1 MKNKWRMCNKRA
13 NYAATVILSRP
24 CIPAGPRG
32 RPATSPLSEWWR
44 GKCHHSGG
52 GPSAMSVIDC
62 HKQQQRLYKHTQY
75 VNIYMHS
82 NTVLYFYIRIH
93 IHYYRVVAT
102 IWISH
107 SLQYTL
113 KLLYKHTHIV
123 VAKISQYAL
132 QYTHTLLYKLSI
144 HIHYRVV
151 AAISHYSLQY
161 TLTLLYKHT
170 HTLLSL
176 NKHSNT
182 LTHFYISIHIH

>member
-1 MKNKWRMCNKRA
+1 MKNKWRMCNKRG

-52 GPSAMSVIDC
+52 GPRAMSVIDC
-62 HKQQQRLYKHTQY
+62 HPQQQRLYKHTQS
-75 VNIYMHS
+75 VNMHS
-82 NTVLYFYIRIH
+82 NTLSYLYISIHKHYRVVATICQYALQYSLIFYISIH

-123 VAKISQYAL
+123 VAKISHHAL

-144 HIHYRVV
+144 HIFFTLQSG
-151 AAISHYSLQY
+151 SHNQSLF
-161 TLTLLYKHT
+161 TPVHT
-170 HTLLSL
+170 RT
-176 NKHSNT
+176 
-182 LTHFYISIHIH
+182 SI